1 MKTLLSLGRENA
13 LFCRSV
19 ISRDG
24 ASLQKINILL
34 IFCSQFPFV
43 QLAQKIPKHF
53 VQLFSKKFQLF
64 LLNLLTNP
72 DIYDIICM

>member
-1 MKTLLSLGRENA
+1 MKILSSLGRENA

-24 ASLQKINILL
+24 ASLQKVNTLL
-34 IFCSQFPFV
+34 IFCSHSPIR

-64 LLNLLTNP
+64 FKNLLTSP
-72 DIYDIICM
+72 DLYDIICM